1 MSDRLRTRAGLRDAA
16 REEVRDV
23 RQRQRAQRVR
33 VAAHAVARVDH
44 RLIDGDAQRLAAGA
58 LHPLNQ
64 VLRDRAVAV
73 DVELKPE
80 RLRRRGGHRFDGAVG
95 IRAEHHDR
103 RRGARAAGGGHFA
116 LRMHEHVRRGR
127 REQDRMRERP
137 AEQRRGG
144 VDRLDV
150 DHHAAFEAQP
160 LKRLAIPPHGEI
172 VGAAL
177 VVVFPRRNGDQSP
190 GSLFVL
196 RDAEQV
202 GVRRRR
208 SGGGGARRRRR
219 RCRRR
224 LRARRH
230 GRRGAAGGEG
240 ERRERLAAGH
250 AVRFRHRGRAV
261 NIAQW

>member
-1 MSDRLRTRAGLRDAA
+1 MSDRLRLALVCVTPPGSGI
-16 REEVRDV
+16 RDV

-58 LHPLNQ
+58 FHPLNQ

-103 RRGARAAGGGHFA
+103 RRGARAAGGGHLA

-137 AEQRRGG
+137 AEQRGGG

-160 LKRLAIPPHGEI
+160 LKRLAVPPHGEI

-177 VVVFPRRNGDQSP
+177 VVVFPRGNGDQAP
-190 GSLFVL
+190 GALFVL
-196 RDAEQV
+196 RDAEQI
-202 GVRRRR
+202 
-208 SGGGGARRRRR
+208 GGAPPQERRRRR
-219 RCRRR
+219 AGPRRRCRGR
-224 LRARRH
+224 LRARGRR
-230 GRRGAAGGEG
+230 RRGAAGGKG

-250 AVRFRHRGRAV
+250 AVRFRHRG
-261 NIAQW
+261 

>member
-1 MSDRLRTRAGLRDAA
+1 MSDRLRLALVCVTSAGEGIRDM
-16 REEVRDV
+16 

-44 RLIDGDAQRLAAGA
+44 RLIHGDAQRPAAGA
-58 LHPLNQ
+58 FHPLNQ

-95 IRAEHHDR
+95 VRAEHHDR
-103 RRGARAAGGGHFA
+103 RGGARAAGGGHLA

-137 AEQRRGG
+137 AEQRGGG

-150 DHHAAFEAQP
+150 DHHPAFQPQP
-160 LKRLAIPPHGEI
+160 LQRLPVPPHGEI

-177 VVVFPRRNGDQSP
+177 VVVFPRGNGDQAP
-190 GSLFVL
+190 GALFVL
-196 RDAEQV
+196 RNAEQA
-202 GVRRRR
+202 GCARRR
-208 SGGGGARRRRR
+208 SGGGRPRGRRR
-219 RCRRR
+219 RCRGR
-224 LRARRH
+224 LRAHGRR
-230 GRRGAAGGEG
+230 RRGAAGGKG

-250 AVRFRHRGRAV
+250 AVRFRHRDRG
-261 NIAQW
+261 